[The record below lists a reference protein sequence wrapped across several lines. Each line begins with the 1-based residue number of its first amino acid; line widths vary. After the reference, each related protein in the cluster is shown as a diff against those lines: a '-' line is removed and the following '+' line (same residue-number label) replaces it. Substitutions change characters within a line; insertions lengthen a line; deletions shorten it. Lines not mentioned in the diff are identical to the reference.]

1 MTNFIKGFS
10 KNCLQFLSQTNY
22 VEISDFDK
30 IQIISKIK
38 ILKLTTL
45 NLRFLKFLIIGNPLK
60 SMQALDILVNRL
72 GGFLAG
78 AHGEDDRGGTAHGIA
93 TGEYART

>member
-1 MTNFIKGFS
+1 MLK
-10 KNCLQFLSQTNY
+10 
-22 VEISDFDK
+22 ISDFDK

-45 NLRFLKFLIIGNPLK
+45 NLRFLKFLIIGNLK

-72 GGFLAG
+72 GGFLAS